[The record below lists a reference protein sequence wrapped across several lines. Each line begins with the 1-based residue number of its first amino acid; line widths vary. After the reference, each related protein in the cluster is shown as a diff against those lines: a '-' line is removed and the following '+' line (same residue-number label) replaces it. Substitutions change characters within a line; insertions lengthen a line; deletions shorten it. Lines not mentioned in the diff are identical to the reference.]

1 MLSGVTESTLNRR
14 HESVVQVKAAAMLGL
29 TPRYREVIALPMH
42 GEMSYREVAVA
53 MDLPSKNTANALF
66 LLGRS

>member
-1 MLSGVTESTLNRR
+1 
-14 HESVVQVKAAAMLGL
+14 MLGL

-53 MDLPSKNTANALF
+53 MDLPSKNTVNALF